1 MAPTQPHPFH
11 PLGVTFT
18 TLALLSS
25 PPLLADEN
33 WIGARP
39 DAHAPIGVMAD
50 HAHKNG
56 EWMFG
61 YRYMRSEQSGLI
73 DGTDSVSVQQTY
85 GSIASGGYG
94 YHDAPLE
101 MRMEMHMFELMYAL
115 DDTMTLMA
123 MLPYQKMQMSMELHQ
138 HGSNPPVR
146 YGMESEGIGDL
157 ELSTLLRLTPVAAP
171 EQIHLNL
178 GISLPTGSITEEDA
192 MPHGPGGSFI
202 DMRMEYPMQLGS
214 GTYDLLPGITYFAQ
228 HGDCSWGGQGIAT
241 LRLGRN
247 SADYSLGDR
256 IDLTGWFAYRFSPS
270 WSGSVRLN
278 GASWGDIDGRDSRL
292 SPTMS
297 PASNPEAQAGERVE
311 AAMGLNYRV
320 PTGNLAGHRFGIE
333 LAKPLWE
340 RLDGPQLESD
350 WSLVAGWQY
359 AFK

>member
-1 MAPTQPHPFH
+1 
-11 PLGVTFT
+11 
-18 TLALLSS
+18 
-25 PPLLADEN
+25 
-33 WIGARP
+33 
-39 DAHAPIGVMAD
+39 
-50 HAHKNG
+50 
-56 EWMFG
+56 
-61 YRYMRSEQSGLI
+61 
-73 DGTDSVSVQQTY
+73 
-85 GSIASGGYG
+85 
-94 YHDAPLE
+94 
-101 MRMEMHMFELMYAL
+101 
-115 DDTMTLMA
+115 
-123 MLPYQKMQMSMELHQ
+123 
-138 HGSNPPVR
+138 
-146 YGMESEGIGDL
+146 
-157 ELSTLLRLTPVAAP
+157 
-171 EQIHLNL
+171 
-178 GISLPTGSITEEDA
+178 